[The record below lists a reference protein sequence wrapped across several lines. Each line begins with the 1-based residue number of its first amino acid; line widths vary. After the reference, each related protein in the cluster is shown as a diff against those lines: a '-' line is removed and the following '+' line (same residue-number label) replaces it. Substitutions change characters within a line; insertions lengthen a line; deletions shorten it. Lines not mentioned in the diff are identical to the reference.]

1 MSRATSS
8 GWRLQCAALAVA
20 SLVCLAGCQ
29 RGEELGHVTGKVSFK
44 GQPVPSGFVIFA
56 NSAKGVY
63 MTAPLDADGKFEVV
77 MAKGAGLPLGEYQIG
92 VSPPLMDHPLG
103 PIEEP
108 PEADKRKDIPRHYRE
123 PSTSGLEHEVKS
135 GENVIELDL
144 KPLSR

>member
-8 GWRLQCAALAVA
+8 GRSVQRALLALAGLA
-20 SLVCLAGCQ
+20 CLAGCQ
-29 RGEELGHVTGKVSFK
+29 RGEELGHVTGKVTFK
-44 GQPVPSGFVIFA
+44 GKPVPSGFVIFA

-92 VSPPLMDHPLG
+92 VSPPLMDLPLG
-103 PIEEP
+103 PAEAP

-123 PSTSGLEHEVKS
+123 PATSGLKHEVKS
-135 GENVIELDL
+135 GENVIDLDL